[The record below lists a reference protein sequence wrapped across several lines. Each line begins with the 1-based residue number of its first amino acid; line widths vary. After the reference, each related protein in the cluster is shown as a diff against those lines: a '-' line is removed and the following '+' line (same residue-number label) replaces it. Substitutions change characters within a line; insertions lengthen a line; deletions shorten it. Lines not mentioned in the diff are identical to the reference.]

1 MQEQNINIGPHKN
14 DEANEIQ
21 VVDLLKRLWSGK
33 RIVFITAVISAVI
46 GVIVAFSLPKRY
58 TAVVSFAPETEQ
70 KTGSGL
76 NSIASMMGVTLDN
89 SVDAISVEMFPDV
102 LASSPFI
109 TDLFGL
115 QVRTQNGD
123 LQTDL
128 YDYIINHQRM
138 PWWIY
143 VLEAPQ
149 RILFSDE
156 EERTEIPA
164 ADTGFVMPNLSKQA
178 REVIRYFNKNL
189 TIEVSKK
196 TGKTTLTLTMQ
207 DPLIAATVLES
218 VMNNLKKY
226 MSDYRTS
233 KYSQDV
239 ENLQKICD
247 ERKQDYYSAQK
258 EYADFADA
266 NKNLVLLKA
275 QAEQLKLQQEMN
287 LAYQVYSQVA
297 TQLEG
302 ARIKEQQSK
311 PVFVILEPVTVPYKK
326 SFPSKSKILILFT
339 FLGGVMA
346 ACWVMFADDVINY
359 LKSF

>member
-1 MQEQNINIGPHKN
+1 MQEQNTNIGFEKN
-14 DEANEIQ
+14 DEIDEIQ
-21 VVDLLKRLWSGK
+21 VVDLLKRLWAGK
-33 RIVFITAVISAVI
+33 RIILIVAVISAII
-46 GVIVAFSLPKRY
+46 GLIIAFSLPKRY

-70 KTGSGL
+70 KTGSSL
-76 NSIASMMGVTLDN
+76 SSIASMMGVTLDN
-89 SVDAISVEMFPDV
+89 SVDAISVDMFPDV

-115 QVRTQNGD
+115 QVATQSGD

-128 YDYIINHQRM
+128 YDYIINHQRK
-138 PWWIY
+138 PWWIHI
-143 VLEAPQ
+143 LEFPKK
-149 RILFSDE
+149 ILSSDDGDETKQSVVDTVFS
-156 EERTEIPA
+156 IS
-164 ADTGFVMPNLSKQA
+164 NLSKSA
-178 REVIRYFNKNL
+178 RKVIKYFNRNL

-207 DPLIAATVLES
+207 DPLIAATVLEA
-218 VMNNLKKY
+218 VMDNLKDY

-233 KYSQDV
+233 KDRQDV
-239 ENLQKICD
+239 ENLETICE
-247 ERKQDYYSAQK
+247 ERRQDYYRAQK
-258 EYADFADA
+258 AYADFADA
-266 NKNLVLLKA
+266 NKNLVKLNA
-275 QAEQLKLQQEMN
+275 QAEQLKLQQEMQ

-311 PVFVILEPVTVPYKK
+311 PVFVILEPVIVPYKK
-326 SFPSKSKILILFT
+326 SFPSKSKVLILFT
-339 FLGGVMA
+339 LLGGTMA